1 MLLVLL
7 LLTACASNPR
17 RVDPLGVVPDDF
29 SVDLTILA
37 RPEGARADQRT
48 SRIMLESD
56 GSLRYATGSGL
67 GPNTVP
73 PLVRRLDRGQM
84 ARVWDSASR
93 AGLTDPASGDV
104 DADLRR
110 VNPPERR
117 GSVWL
122 LAITGES
129 ERWMFMRTAEGDAQ
143 PDAAIVSFGRELAIL
158 AWAPDERRLVAAVE
172 PLRWDYGPDPW
183 AAYRGDEAVLVASAM
198 PKPAPVITPAPKP
211 APKPVVTPRPTPAPK
226 PVVKPVPK
234 PAPKPVV
241 KPVPK
246 PAPKPVV
253 KPVPKAAPKP
263 VVTPTPPP
271 SPKPVVQPVPKPA
284 PKPVVKPVPKPA
296 PKPVVTPTPP
306 PAPKPVVKPVPKP
319 APKPVVKPVPKPSP
333 KPVVTPTPPP
343 APKPVV
349 KPVPKAAP
357 KPVVTP
363 TPPPAPKPVV
373 QPVPKPAPKP
383 VVTPTPPPAPKPV
396 VKPVPKPAPKPV
408 VQPVPKPSWPIDVR
422 RIHVAWGIHH
432 PDLPSLTICE
442 RQALPLVLRRHTLRV
457 SPAARASSLV
467 TISSIN
473 ASGGATVDS
482 KVVDELTKSVIQCTE
497 FSGLIGS
504 RVAGMLQQGSNPTD
518 PFDLWLIVEVPMP
531 GGTRSTDLPKQ
542 LLQLPVISKTTP

>member
-122 LAITGES
+122 LAITGET
-129 ERWMFMRTAEGDAQ
+129 ERWMFIRTAEGDAQ

-211 APKPVVTPRPTPAPK
+211 APKPVPQAAPIVKPVPKPAPVVK
-226 PVVKPVPK
+226 PVPKPATKPVVQPVPQAAPVVKPVPK

-253 KPVPKAAPKP
+253 
-263 VVTPTPPP
+263 
-271 SPKPVVQPVPKPA
+271 QPVPKPA
-284 PKPVVKPVPKPA
+284 PIVK
-296 PKPVVTPTPP
+296 
-306 PAPKPVVKPVPKP
+306 
-319 APKPVVKPVPKPSP
+319 
-333 KPVVTPTPPP
+333 
-343 APKPVV
+343 
-349 KPVPKAAP
+349 
-357 KPVVTP
+357 
-363 TPPPAPKPVV
+363 
-373 QPVPKPAPKP
+373 PVPKPAPKP

-442 RQALPLVLRRHTLRV
+442 RQALPLVLQRHTLRV

-531 GGTRSTDLPKQ
+531 GGTRGTDLPKK
-542 LLQLPVISKTTP
+542 LLQLPSTPGATP